1 MSKENKTQE
10 QKNLMN
16 LLSEASSYLTKKI
29 QDANLSDSEK
39 EKAAKIIS
47 DLVKGVDNL
56 QNSKNK

>member
-1 MSKENKTQE
+1 
-10 QKNLMN
+10 MN